1 MSIKLSKTQQEI
13 VDYND
18 GALLVM
24 AGPGS
29 GKTRVVIERIKR
41 LLQTGPRV
49 KVLALTFSNMAAEEM
64 RDRIK
69 EDSNI
74 DDLIDNATIG
84 TIHAFCLDMVQ
95 NRGYLIGLDSNLS
108 LFESA
113 EDRKKILLSAI
124 EQNYTL
130 SEVLKRHAQERSYL
144 SDCLT
149 MISDYKK
156 KFISPSDPTINEN
169 NALMYKLYNEQLLTQ
184 GGVDFDDI
192 LFYAYR
198 ILSENPNIVK
208 LYTTQYKYICVD
220 EAQDL
225 NFAQYMVIKALCG
238 ESFKNIMMV
247 GDENQSIYG
256 FNGSDSTLM
265 SVEFKDDF
273 NPHIFRLDEN
283 FRSAKKIVQFA
294 NTLEQSSGI
303 PNCFYEGE
311 LTASS
316 YFNETK
322 EAEFIRSSIEYLMK
336 NGHPDIEGPLKY
348 DDFAIIARNKYVFSA
363 IEEELSHHGIPYYYK
378 KTTSGIE
385 SESDYF
391 KAFDLELRLIANPK
405 DILHS
410 RELESIV
417 AGATDDFFT
426 TIHDIVL
433 KINKEPFELKSA
445 LKKLETLIPDLEI
458 SDDDKYMALN
468 DCSMWKEHWQKYS
481 SQVTSEQRTI
491 VSFRNHVSLGKTQL
505 TDNNN
510 GVSLL
515 SAHMSKGLQFE
526 VVYIIGL
533 SQGTF
538 PDYRAVNAGGK
549 EMDQE
554 KNNMYVAVTRAKR
567 LCFLSYAEYK
577 KMPWGDLKYQQPSQF
592 ITSIL
597 PKNS

>member
-1 MSIKLSKTQQEI
+1 MSISLSNIQQKI

-18 GALLVM
+18 GALLVI

-41 LLQTGPRV
+41 LLKTGPRV
-49 KVLALTFSNMAAEEM
+49 KILALTFSNMAAEEM

-69 EDSNI
+69 EDSQLN
-74 DDLIDNATIG
+74 DYIDNATIG
-84 TIHAFCLDMVQ
+84 TIHAFCLDIVQ
-95 NRGYLIGLDSNLS
+95 SRGYIIGLDSNLS
-108 LFESA
+108 LFESV
-113 EDRKKILLSAI
+113 EDRKKILMSAI

-130 SEVLKRHAQERSYL
+130 SEILKQNAQNRTFL

-156 KFISPSDPTINEN
+156 RFVSPVDPEISEN
-169 NALMYKLYNEQLLTQ
+169 NALMYKLYNEQLLAQ
-184 GGVDFDDI
+184 GGIDFDDI

-198 ILSENPNIVK
+198 ILTENPSIVK

-265 SVEFKDDF
+265 SKEFKNDF
-273 NPHIFRLDEN
+273 NPQVFRLDEN

-294 NTLEQSSGI
+294 NTIEQSSGI
-303 PNCFYEGE
+303 PNCYYDGE
-311 LTASS
+311 LTAES
-316 YFNETK
+316 FLNENE
-322 EAEFIRSSIEYLMK
+322 EAKYVCSSIERLLK
-336 NGHPDIEGPLKY
+336 NGHPDIEGTLKY
-348 DDFAIIARNKYVFSA
+348 DDFAIIARNKYVFSSM
-363 IEEELSHHGIPYYYK
+363 EEELCQRGIPYNYK

-385 SESDYF
+385 NESNYF

-405 DILHS
+405 DVLHS
-410 RELESIV
+410 KELKRIIG
-417 AGATDDFFT
+417 GATDCFFS
-426 TIHDIVL
+426 TIHDIVS
-433 KINKEPFELKSA
+433 KINLDPFELKSA
-445 LKKLETLIPDLEI
+445 LSKLETLIKDLNI
-458 SDDDKYMALN
+458 SDDEKYMALS
-468 DCSMWKEHWQKYS
+468 DCDLWKKHWQKYA
-481 SQVTSEQRTI
+481 SQVPSEQRTI

-505 TDNNN
+505 SDNNT

-515 SAHMSKGLQFE
+515 TAHMSKGLQFE
-526 VVYIIGL
+526 VVFVIGL

-538 PDYRAVNAGGK
+538 PDYRAVNTGGK

-554 KNNMYVAVTRAKR
+554 RNNMYVAVTRAKR
-567 LCFLSYAEYK
+567 LCYLSFAEYK